1 MVFVMIIM
9 RLSKEEQGS
18 LEQTSIIHSLF
29 SPLQLGN
36 TRHWKKKKYKTL
48 N

>member
-1 MVFVMIIM
+1 M

-36 TRHWKKKKYKTL
+36 TRHWKKKEIQDIELK
-48 N
+48 NWI